1 MKGGYTVMKGPHTY
15 ELMKG
20 LHSDEEIKEWWRNYT
35 VYTLMKGLH
44 IDEGTTHWWRNYTCT
59 DQGTTTLMKELHPD
73 EGTAPWWRNCTM
85 MKRLHNDEGTT
96 QWPSLATW
104 FSMSTISAKSHGLS
118 LQSVQK
124 HSIVHKNNSL
134 LFFKSCTAMYGQLA
148 HMTANIRRTATNV
161 PVLTTGGLTIN
172 WNRTEWKWFVNTAT
186 CTWKV

>member
-1 MKGGYTVMKGPHTY
+1 MNWWRDYTVMKK
-15 ELMKG
+15 LK
-20 LHSDEEIKEWWRNYT
+20 SDEETTLSTHWWRD
-35 VYTLMKGLH
+35 YTLMKGLH
-44 IDEGTTHWWRNYTCT
+44 TDEETTHALIKELQRWWRNY
-59 DQGTTTLMKELHPD
+59 TLMKELHPD
-73 EGTAPWWRNCTM
+73 EGTAQWWRDYTM
-85 MKRLHNDEGTT
+85 MKGLYNDEGTT